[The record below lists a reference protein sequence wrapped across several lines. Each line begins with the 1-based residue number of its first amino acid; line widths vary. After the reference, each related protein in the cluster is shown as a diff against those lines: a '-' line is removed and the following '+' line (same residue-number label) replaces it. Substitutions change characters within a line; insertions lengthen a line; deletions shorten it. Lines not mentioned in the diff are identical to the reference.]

1 MLNVAGWWGVTGG
14 GTGVGGPRG
23 GGAKRVLNILSST
36 Q

>member
-14 GTGVGGPRG
+14 GTGVGGAE